1 MEIPMG
7 LGIALED
14 FKRETLDRVDD
25 TQNFLHRL
33 LPPASED
40 SDSLLARIDW
50 YGDTYF
56 NYLQMRQFL
65 CEWDELANRAQT
77 PERTSFAIWRQKS
90 GQPMPEGS
98 QYPQI
103 RRRLSGGGRHTVH
116 IRTARISPAHE
127 RPQRSSIGPRRA
139 LSGAALFVFENGA
152 SFASRAFARS
162 RFPR

>member
-1 MEIPMG
+1 MG

-77 PERTSFAIWRQKS
+77 PEERAL
-90 GQPMPEGS
+90 
-98 QYPQI
+98 
-103 RRRLSGGGRHTVH
+103 LSGVRN
-116 IRTARISPAHE
+116 
-127 RPQRSSIGPRRA
+127 
-139 LSGAALFVFENGA
+139 L
-152 SFASRAFARS
+152 ASRCQKDRNIL
-162 RFPR
+162 RFVGD